1 MSSVGLVGLGSDTRG
16 EYLTWQHFGLKAYGD
31 VGHRRIEIG
40 VERDVLH
47 VLGAGA
53 AEITSRPLAEL
64 AILARIENRNDLLRL
79 GGGRKLHL
87 ARKGVLGERVVE
99 VVGKEV
105 ALQLNRPQAEVLVDL
120 GAERMLDNK
129 AIRHYA
135 GLRTARTHEL
145 QILGLLQ
152 KGLRDA

>member
-16 EYLTWQHFGLKAYGD
+16 EHLTWQHFGLKAFGD

-53 AEITSRPLAEL
+53 AKTTSRPLVEL
-64 AILARIENRNDLLRL
+64 AILARIENRNDFLRL
-79 GGGRKLHL
+79 GGGGKLHL

-99 VVGKEV
+99 VVRKEV
-105 ALQLNRPQAEVLVDL
+105 ALQLNRPQAEVLIDL

-129 AIRHYA
+129 AIRHDA
-135 GLRTARTHEL
+135 GFRTARADEL
-145 QILGLLQ
+145 LVLWLLQ
-152 KGLRDA
+152 EGLRNA